1 MAQEQRLHK
10 DYLFG
15 VLALQATISDTTLS
29 STVFAT
35 LPTITGTKQYLPLVL
50 HNQATGLFEIVWVTA
65 HAAASQTVT
74 VVRGKEGS
82 TQQAWPA
89 QTQVLDAPTWRDL
102 LIQTTFAALPAD
114 AHLGARAVAT
124 DLGTNGVVMEKTP
137 AGWGPAVGICL
148 GSQAGPILNSVSNP
162 PDDAVIV
169 NRAGYFDGTSDAGG
183 NVTVTFRQPFANGF
197 IGAQMAS
204 CVLNTLGPFV
214 VISATVANMVVRCYN
229 ASTAAVNTGTVRFT
243 YNAQGW

>member
-15 VLALQATISDTTLS
+15 VLALAATISDTTLS
-29 STVFAT
+29 STAFAA
-35 LPTITGTKQYLPLVL
+35 LPTITGTKQYIPLVL
-50 HNQATGLFEIVWVTA
+50 HNPTTGVYEVVWVTG

-82 TQQAWPA
+82 TQQAWPSN
-89 QTQVLDAPTWRDL
+89 TQVLDAPTWRDL
-102 LIQTTFAALPAD
+102 LIQTTFASLPSD

-137 AGWGPAVGICL
+137 SGWGPSVGMCL
-148 GSQAGPILNSVSNP
+148 GSQAGPIINSTSNP

-169 NRAGYFDGTSDAGG
+169 SRAGYFDGTADAGG
-183 NVTVTFRQPFANGF
+183 NVTVTFRQPFPLGF
-197 IGAQMAS
+197 IGAQCAS
-204 CVLNTLGPFV
+204 VVLNTLGPFV
-214 VISATVANMVVRCYN
+214 IISGSVSNMVVRCYN
-229 ASTAAVNTGTVRFT
+229 ASTTPVNGSVVRFT
-243 YNAQGW
+243 YDAQGW